1 MPGHNRKQT
10 KKVASTPGTR
20 GKSVSARECLEQSVR
35 MNLRIVF
42 SSAKKQFYEVKERC
56 GVSGAQLAALMEL
69 KRKPGLRVSDLANLT
84 CIRASTASNMLD
96 KLEERKLI
104 RRERA
109 DRDQRV
115 VRLFLTPAG
124 SRIVAMAPQA
134 GRGVVP
140 DALSNLGEATLNRLN
155 GSLEELV
162 SKLKI
167 RDKSA
172 IFKPLADI

>member
-1 MPGHNRKQT
+1 MPNHNKKQT
-10 KKVASTPGTR
+10 KKVASAPTGR
-20 GKSVSARECLEQSVR
+20 KSVSARERLEQSVR
-35 MNLRIVF
+35 MKLRIIF

-56 GVSGAQLAALMEL
+56 GVSGAQLEALMEL
-69 KRKPGLRVSDLANLT
+69 NQKPGLRVSDLANLT

-109 DRDQRV
+109 DKDQRV

-124 SRIVAMAPQA
+124 SEIVAMAPQA
-134 GRGVVP
+134 GRGIVP
-140 DALSNLGEATLNRLN
+140 DALSNLGESTLHMLN
-155 GSLEELV
+155 DSLEELV

-167 RDKSA
+167 KDRSA